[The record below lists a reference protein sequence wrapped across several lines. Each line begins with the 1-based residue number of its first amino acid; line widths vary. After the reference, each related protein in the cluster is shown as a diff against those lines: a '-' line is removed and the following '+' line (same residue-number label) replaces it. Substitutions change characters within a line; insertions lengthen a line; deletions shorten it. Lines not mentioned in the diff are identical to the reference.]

1 MELYHG
7 SDKIITAP
15 KYNYG
20 NHTNDY
26 GCGFYMS
33 DKKDIA
39 KLLASKNINGG
50 YVMSYEVNIKNL
62 NVLFLDDQNEESIL
76 KWISILV
83 KHRFSRYEIER
94 YKNII
99 EALNDK
105 YPIDTNDCDMIVGYR
120 ADDSYFQYSR
130 DFIANDLSLET
141 LSQAMHLDRL
151 GKQYVLISEKSFKN
165 IVLKNYEKVSYSDE
179 YDYFRKETNRQYH
192 IIKNEDSIN
201 NTYIRDILRKWL

>member
-1 MELYHG
+1 MELCHG
-7 SDKIITAP
+7 SDKIIVTP

-20 NHTNDY
+20 NHSNDY

-33 DKKDIA
+33 NQKDVA
-39 KLLASKNINGG
+39 KLWASKNIDGG

-62 NVLFLDDQNEESIL
+62 NVLFLDDQNEDNIL

-83 KHRFSRYEIER
+83 KHHFSRYEIER
-94 YKNII
+94 YKNTI
-99 EALNDK
+99 EALNNK
-105 YPIDTNDCDMIVGYR
+105 YPLDIENYDMIVGYL

-130 DFIANDLSLET
+130 DFIANDLSLEM
-141 LSQAMHLDRL
+141 LSKAMHLGRL

-165 IVLKNYEKVSYSDE
+165 IVLKNYEKISYSNE
-179 YDYFRKETNRQYH
+179 YDYFRKEANRQYH

-201 NTYIRDILRKWL
+201 NTYIRDILRK

>member
-141 LSQAMHLDRL
+141 LSKAMHLGRL

-201 NTYIRDILRKWL
+201 NTYIRDILRK

>member
-7 SDKIITAP
+7 SDKIITTP

-20 NHTNDY
+20 NHSNDY

-33 DKKDIA
+33 NQKDVA
-39 KLLASKNINGG
+39 KLWASKNIDGG

-62 NVLFLDDQNEESIL
+62 NVLFLNDQNEDNIL

-94 YKNII
+94 YKNTI
-99 EALNDK
+99 EALNNK
-105 YPIDTNDCDMIVGYR
+105 YPVDIENYDMIVGYR

-130 DFIANDLSLET
+130 DFIANDLSLEM
-141 LSQAMHLDRL
+141 LSKAMHLGRL

-165 IVLKNYEKVSYSDE
+165 IVLKNYEKISYSNK
-179 YDYFRKETNRQYH
+179 YDYFRKEANRQYH

-201 NTYIRDILRKWL
+201 NTYIRDILRK